1 MFCSRPTLNHVI
13 ITDSVKSA
21 TVHVN
26 TTSVPDLASISGR
39 VIAEIRDIKEAI
51 QLEPILTFNCLCN
64 FDIHIILIN
73 MFEQTFFA
81 IDLPS
86 KAYYVLIILS
96 NFAIVCLL

>member
-1 MFCSRPTLNHVI
+1 MFFLRPTLNHVI

-51 QLEPILTFNCLCN
+51 KFSHSIVCV
-64 FDIHIILIN
+64 ILIY
-73 MFEQTFFA
+73 
-81 IDLPS
+81 I
-86 KAYYVLIILS
+86 
-96 NFAIVCLL
+96 